1 MPVEPRSLLFV
12 CSGNMCR
19 SALAEHYAARAL
31 REMGRSDVSVA
42 SAGTLGMVGQPP
54 FPLTLVVAEEGGL
67 DLSAHRSRAL
77 SPYLVKEADAILVM
91 TPGHR
96 EQILELHPAAEKKT
110 HLLGSFRPGPRK
122 KDEDASIHD
131 PVGNDLEHFRRT
143 FAQIREAVDFF
154 LARTYANPG
163 PPRKK

>member
-1 MPVEPRSLLFV
+1 MREPRSLLFV

-31 REMGRSDVSVA
+31 REMGRDDVSVA

-54 FPLTLVVAEEGGL
+54 FPLTLVVAEEEGL

-96 EQILELHPAAEKKT
+96 EQILELHPDAGKKIQ
-110 HLLGSFRPGPRK
+110 LLGSYRPGKRK
-122 KDEDASIHD
+122 KDEDASIAD
-131 PVGNDLEHFRRT
+131 PVGNDLEHFRST
-143 FAQIREAVDFF
+143 FSQIREAVDFL
-154 LARTYANPG
+154 LARTFG
-163 PPRKK
+163 PKGKS